1 MNVFGNCWVQIVY
14 LLFKLYVHFQLRKLC
29 QFYKMSDGFFK
40 FEVADMVARVRNIS
54 ENCLVNANQFCA
66 PFFGLDW
73 KIPGS
78 ITVWKVHIFH
88 NSKCLQR
95 LRFTKTITRCLKIT
109 EKVAFNF
116 DEFLKQIKTC
126 GQTVLPD
133 GSLKKK
139 QKLVENTKNQTY
151 GCDFFTVKQC
161 FQIGHFL

>member
-1 MNVFGNCWVQIVY
+1 MNVFGYCWEQTVY

-73 KIPGS
+73 KIPCS

-88 NSKCLQR
+88 LSKSLHR
-95 LRFTKTITRCLKIT
+95 LLLKTITLCLKIT
-109 EKVAFNF
+109 EKVAFNIASELCLRF
-116 DEFLKQIKTC
+116 DLKFPKN
-126 GQTVLPD
+126 GQFWRVL
-133 GSLKKK
+133 K
-139 QKLVENTKNQTY
+139 
-151 GCDFFTVKQC
+151 
-161 FQIGHFL
+161 I